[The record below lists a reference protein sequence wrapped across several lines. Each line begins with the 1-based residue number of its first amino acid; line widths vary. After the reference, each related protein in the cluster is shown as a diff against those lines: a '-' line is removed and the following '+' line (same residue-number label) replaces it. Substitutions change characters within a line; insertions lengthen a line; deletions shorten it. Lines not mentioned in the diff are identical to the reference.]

1 MHAPSHAPGLTPAE
15 LDRLVDRALEEDAQP
30 SAAWPAGTRRG
41 DVTSMHV
48 VSAGTAACARLVA
61 KARGRLAG
69 LAVFARVFERCDPVS
84 RVQLLARDGDALEP
98 RQEVALVRGEARA
111 LLRAERTALN
121 LVQHLSG
128 VASLTARYVEA
139 AGGRARILD
148 TRKTTPG
155 LRALEKAAVRAGGGE
170 NHRFG
175 LFDEAMLK
183 NNHVDLARA
192 PLDELVRALRAALG
206 TATRITAEAR
216 DEAEALSAVAGGA
229 DVVLLDNLSVE
240 RMAALCPRLRAAAGG
255 RRLEIEASGGV
266 TLESVG
272 AIAASGVD
280 RVSVG
285 ALTHSAPA
293 LDFSLHLAL
302 EAERAP

>member
-1 MHAPSHAPGLTPAE
+1 MEVPPDALRLTPQE
-15 LDRLVDRALEEDAQP
+15 LDRLVDRALEEDSEP
-30 SAAWPAGTRRG
+30 SAAWPAGTREG
-41 DVTSMHV
+41 DVTSRHALP
-48 VSAGTAACARLVA
+48 AGLPARARLVA
-61 KARGRLAG
+61 KAHGRLAG
-69 LAVFARVFERCDPVS
+69 LEAFARVFERCDGAA
-84 RVQLLARDGDALEP
+84 RVERRARDGDALEP
-98 RQEVALVRGEARA
+98 RQVVALVQGEARA

-128 VASLTARYVEA
+128 VATLTARYVAA

-155 LRALEKAAVRAGGGE
+155 LRALEKAAVRAGGGS

-183 NNHVDLARA
+183 NNHVDLARR
-192 PLDELVRALRAALG
+192 PLEELVRELRAALG
-206 TATRITAEAR
+206 PGTRITAEAR
-216 DEAEALSAVAGGA
+216 DEAEALAAVAGGA
-229 DVVLLDNLSVE
+229 DVVLLDNLPAA
-240 RMAALCPRLRAAAGG
+240 RMAALCPRLRAAAAG
-255 RRLEIEASGGV
+255 RPLEIEASGGV

-272 AIAASGVD
+272 AIAACGVD

-293 LDFSLHLAL
+293 LDFSLAL
-302 EAERAP
+302 ERAP

>member
-1 MHAPSHAPGLTPAE
+1 MDATSQSLRLTREE
-15 LDRLVDRALEEDAQP
+15 LDRLLDAALDEDAAP
-30 SAAWPAGTRRG
+30 SDAWPAGTRRG
-41 DVTSMHV
+41 DVTSQHV
-48 VSAGTAACARLVA
+48 LPAGARARARLVA
-61 KARGRLAG
+61 KAHGRLAG
-69 LAVFARVFERCDPVS
+69 SAVFARVFERCDPAA
-84 RVQLLARDGDALEP
+84 RVELRAADGDVLEP
-98 RQEVALVRGEARA
+98 GRVVAEVSGQARA

-121 LVQHLSG
+121 LVQRLCG
-128 VASLTARYVEA
+128 VATLTARYVAA

-183 NNHVDLARA
+183 NNHVDLAGRPVA
-192 PLDELVRALRAALG
+192 ELVRELRAALG
-206 TATRITAEAR
+206 PATRITAEAR
-216 DEAEALSAVAGGA
+216 DEAEALSAVEGGA

-240 RMAALCPRLRAAAGG
+240 RMAALCPRLRAAGAG
-255 RRLEIEASGGV
+255 RRFEIEASGGV
-266 TLESVG
+266 TLSNVA

-280 RVSVG
+280 RISVG

-293 LDFSLHLAL
+293 LDLSLYL
-302 EAERAP
+302 ERER

>member
-1 MHAPSHAPGLTPAE
+1 MDAA
-15 LDRLVDRALEEDAQP
+15 LDEDARP
-30 SAAWPAGTRRG
+30 SAGWPAGTRHG
-41 DVTSMHV
+41 DVTSEHALP
-48 VSAGTAACARLVA
+48 AGVAARARLVS
-61 KARGRLAG
+61 KAHGRLAG
-69 LAVFARVFERCDPVS
+69 LDVFARVFERCDPAA
-84 RVQLLARDGDALEP
+84 RVERRAADGDALEP
-98 RQEVALVRGEARA
+98 RQVVAEVRGEARA

-121 LVQHLSG
+121 FVQHLSG
-128 VASLTARYVEA
+128 VATLTARYVAA

-183 NNHVDLARA
+183 NNHVDLAGR
-192 PLDELVRALRAALG
+192 PLADLVRDLRAALG
-206 TATRITAEAR
+206 PRTRITAEAR

-229 DVVLLDNLSVE
+229 DVVLLDNLSSE

-255 RRLEIEASGGV
+255 RPLELEASGGV
-266 TLESVG
+266 TLETVA
-272 AIAASGVD
+272 AIAATGVD

-285 ALTHSAPA
+285 ALTHSVRA
-293 LDFSLHLAL
+293 LDLSLSL
-302 EAERAP
+302 ERAP